1 DDAFVRID
9 DGKPLGIIYPD
20 QHGIGTLLT
29 PNCAALVKKAPHLE
43 TGRRLIDYLL
53 SREVEA
59 ALARTRSR
67 QIPLRP
73 GIPGPAGV
81 PSIPSLRVMK
91 LNLTTLSGDLD
102 TTDQFLR
109 ELFLR

>member
-1 DDAFVRID
+1 M
-9 DGKPLGIIYPD
+9 
-20 QHGIGTLLT
+20 
-29 PNCAALVKKAPHLE
+29 AA
-43 TGRRLIDYLL
+43 RRLIDYLL

-59 ALARTRSR
+59 ALAHSRSR

-73 GIPGPAGV
+73 GIPGPPGV
-81 PSIPSLRVMK
+81 PSIRSLRVMK
-91 LNLTTLSGDLD
+91 LNVTTLAGDLD